1 VEVITHG
8 KFGARRHR
16 CAGCECVFEYTTD
29 DIHHVGT
36 DDYEGTDD
44 GRELFVL
51 CPECGRPV
59 ASVWRKR

>member
-1 VEVITHG
+1 MEVITHG